1 MALQDIIDTAVN
13 IEVNRSKLVAQNVS
27 RSGRIS
33 TNSRNWA
40 NPYRFV
46 VTPKP
51 IWTTA
56 EYRAIFEPIFN
67 ADRYEAQEIRLSQ
80 YDNTTFLATN
90 NAWITEY
97 QGGADVDANNN
108 ALDGIVCQT
117 SSAGTRI
124 VMGYSSSNAPTAGTY
139 IVKKGDWVKPVSYIY
154 TYQATED
161 IIMPTAATGIS
172 GTMTAAGTTEF
183 FTNTITPWTTTDT
196 RTTIT
201 GITSTAG
208 LSVGQIITR
217 TSGDS
222 SFGGVTYIAGIE
234 SATEIII
241 QSTTANTRGSTGSIT
256 FNGSGRTDV
265 PNLAIPIHRGFL
277 AVLSSTNA
285 LAVGARAA
293 RFNVMVTKLPQI
305 RYLPGQLIE
314 FTSDFELIESI
325 LPL

>member
-1 MALQDIIDTAVN
+1 MALQDIIDSAVN

-33 TNSRNWA
+33 TNSRNWT

-56 EYRAIFEPIFN
+56 EYRAVFEPIFN
-67 ADRYEAQEIRLSQ
+67 ADRFEAQQIRLSE
-80 YDNTTFLATN
+80 YDNTTGLPTN
-90 NAWITEY
+90 NAWITQY
-97 QGGADVDANNN
+97 QGGADISTTNGV
-108 ALDGIVCQT
+108 LDGILCQPST
-117 SSAGTRI
+117 AGTRI
-124 VMGYSSSNAPTAGTY
+124 VMGYSSTNAPVAGTY
-139 IVKKGDWVKPVSYIY
+139 IVKKGDWVRPFGYIHP
-154 TYQATED
+154 YQATED
-161 IIMPTAATGIS
+161 IIMPTAATGIT
-172 GTMTAAGTTEF
+172 GTITAAGTTEY
-183 FTNTITPWTTTDT
+183 FTNTNLPWTTTDT

-208 LSVGQIITR
+208 LSVGQIITE
-217 TSGDS
+217 SGTNTG

-234 SATEIII
+234 SATKIII
-241 QSTTANTRGSTGSIT
+241 QSTTANTAGAIT
-256 FNGSGRTDV
+256 FNGSARTDV

-277 AVLSSTNA
+277 GTISSTPS
-285 LAVGARAA
+285 LPVGARAA
-293 RFNVMVTKLPQI
+293 QFNVMVTKLPQI